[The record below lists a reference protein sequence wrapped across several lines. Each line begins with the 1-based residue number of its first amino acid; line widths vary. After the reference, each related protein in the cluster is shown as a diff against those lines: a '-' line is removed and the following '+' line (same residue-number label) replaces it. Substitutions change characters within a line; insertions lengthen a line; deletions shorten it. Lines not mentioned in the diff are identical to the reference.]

1 MTTYYLFWDN
11 DGGLL
16 GDVQT
21 IQELTDILVLDSG
34 RLLDTCCRL
43 GNGFDVV
50 AVNVELV
57 LLGLGDLDGDAR
69 GHGHLAEELL
79 TQEVANLQKGTAL
92 NNCAV
97 DGEMGIGRAE
107 LVSEAKCDT
116 LGHVGAHGA
125 DGGLVTGAA
134 HPLLDENRLLGS
146 AFHFHLQVAEI
157 LHQSATGAGD
167 CDLTGLDGAS
177 DTIVNGNLLGVV
189 ENFHFNPRSGL

>member
-21 IQELTDILVLDSG
+21 VQELTDIVVLDSG
-34 RLLDTCCRL
+34 GLLDTCCRL

-57 LLGLGDLDGDAR
+57 LLGLGGLDGDTG
-69 GHGHLAEELL
+69 GHGLLAEELL
-79 TQEVANLQKGTAL
+79 TQEVADFQKGTPL

-116 LGHVGAHGA
+116 LGHVGDVGAHGA
-125 DGGLVTGAA
+125 DGG
-134 HPLLDENRLLGS
+134 
-146 AFHFHLQVAEI
+146 
-157 LHQSATGAGD
+157 
-167 CDLTGLDGAS
+167 
-177 DTIVNGNLLGVV
+177 
-189 ENFHFNPRSGL
+189 

>member
-1 MTTYYLFWDN
+1 M
-11 DGGLL
+11 
-16 GDVQT
+16 
-21 IQELTDILVLDSG
+21 
-34 RLLDTCCRL
+34 DTCGRL

-79 TQEVANLQKGTAL
+79 TQEVADLQKGTAL

-107 LVSEAKCDT
+107 LVAEAKCDT
-116 LGHVGAHGA
+116 LKRWDPCVRQVPSTYLVSDDCGAYLGHVGDVGAHSA

-134 HPLLDENRLLGS
+134 HPLLDEN
-146 AFHFHLQVAEI
+146 
-157 LHQSATGAGD
+157 
-167 CDLTGLDGAS
+167 
-177 DTIVNGNLLGVV
+177 
-189 ENFHFNPRSGL
+189 